1 MGNRVPRSQARR
13 RDRRPRHLQRTH
25 RRNRHPVLPARHQ
38 QDQHDSVPQGRLTGC
53 DAVGMRSDG
62 RVLPDLTQTLV
73 LPRLGLIRSDEL
85 PDLAARWLAAGM
97 TDTES
102 TRMLA
107 GHPRHDPWGL
117 DQLLS
122 AAADETGTTTPAD
135 AAAIE
140 DIALTWVA
148 SRWLDDHDTRAAVRT
163 LARLGETNL

>member
-1 MGNRVPRSQARR
+1 
-13 RDRRPRHLQRTH
+13 
-25 RRNRHPVLPARHQ
+25 
-38 QDQHDSVPQGRLTGC
+38 
-53 DAVGMRSDG
+53 MRSDG
-62 RVLPDLTQTLV
+62 RALPDLTQTLV
-73 LPRLGLIRSDEL
+73 LHRLGLIRSDEL

-107 GHPRHDPWGL
+107 GHPRQDPWGL
-117 DQLLS
+117 DQLLN

-163 LARLGETNL
+163 LARLGETNLDLNLGHFIGLDDEWSGSWGRLPPALKAEADKDLADILNRPDDPSHP

>member
-1 MGNRVPRSQARR
+1 
-13 RDRRPRHLQRTH
+13 
-25 RRNRHPVLPARHQ
+25 
-38 QDQHDSVPQGRLTGC
+38 
-53 DAVGMRSDG
+53 MRSDG

-73 LPRLGLIRSDEL
+73 LNRLGLIRSDEL

-102 TRMLA
+102 TRRLA

-117 DQLLS
+117 DQLLA
-122 AAADETGTTTPAD
+122 AAADEAG
-135 AAAIE
+135 AAAPTDPAVIQ

-163 LARLGETNL
+163 LARLGETNLDLNLGHFIGLDDEWSGGWGQLPPVLKAEADRTLADILNRPR